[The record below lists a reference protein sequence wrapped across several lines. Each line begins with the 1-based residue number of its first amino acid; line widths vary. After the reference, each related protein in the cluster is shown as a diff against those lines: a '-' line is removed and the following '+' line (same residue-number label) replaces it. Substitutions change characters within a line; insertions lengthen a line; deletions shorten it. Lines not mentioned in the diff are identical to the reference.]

1 MQKVSQCKLFSNFFF
16 ALHFVKERAAYQF
29 QRLHNPASVQLEP
42 APRTTREA
50 SRQLTYRFCTFAT
63 ASYAAAAASGAAAAL
78 AANAAA

>member
-1 MQKVSQCKLFSNFFF
+1 MQTFFKLFCTALRYILSKN
-16 ALHFVKERAAYQF
+16 APLLHFGGI
-29 QRLHNPASVQLEP
+29 NPESVQLEP